1 MKGKALTLPC
11 AAVLLGLALTGC
23 GQQSSQAEYIG
34 IDAAK
39 AIALESAGITEA
51 AATFSTAGLDMQ
63 NGTYYYAVDFT
74 ANGLSYEYDIDAITG
89 VIIDS
94 KAPEMAAGLPVTGM
108 DTPASSTPETSLVT
122 TPATVPEAVT
132 AATGQAG
139 TTQTATGQTGTTQTA
154 TGQTGTTQTVTG
166 QTGTTQTVTGQTG
179 TATQTTAGVTEA
191 RAKEIA
197 LAHAG
202 LTESQVTFIRSKL
215 EFDDGRQCYEVEFYG
230 TDYTEYDYSIDAS
243 TGEIVSYDYDAEGYA
258 PPVSSSTAITAD
270 QAKEIALAKV
280 PGATVNDIY
289 EFELDR
295 DDGRLEYEGSIYYSG
310 MEYEFTIDGYSGAI
324 RGWEVESYYH

>member
-63 NGTYYYAVDFT
+63 NSIYYYAVDFT

-89 VIIDS
+89 VIIDT
-94 KAPEMAAGLPVTGM
+94 KAPETAVGLPATGM
-108 DTPASSTPETSLVT
+108 DPPASSTPEASLVT

-132 AATGQAG
+132 AATGQ
-139 TTQTATGQTGTTQTA
+139 TGTAQTE
-154 TGQTGTTQTVTG
+154 
-166 QTGTTQTVTGQTG
+166 TGQTG
-179 TATQTTAGVTEA
+179 TATQTTAGVTAA

-258 PPVSSSTAITAD
+258 PPVSSGTTISAS

-280 PGATVNDIY
+280 PGATVNNIY
-289 EFELDR
+289 EFKQDW
-295 DDGRLEYEGSIYYSG
+295 DDGRIEYEGSIYYSG
-310 MEYEFTIDGYSGAI
+310 MEYEFTIDAYSGAI
-324 RGWEVESYYH
+324 REWEVESYYH

>member
-63 NGTYYYAVDFT
+63 NGIYYYAVDFT

-89 VIIDS
+89 VIIDT
-94 KAPEMAAGLPVTGM
+94 KAPKTAVGLPATGM
-108 DTPASSTPETSLVT
+108 DTPASSTPEASLVT

-132 AATGQAG
+132 AA
-139 TTQTATGQTGTTQTA
+139 
-154 TGQTGTTQTVTG
+154 
-166 QTGTTQTVTGQTG
+166 TGQTG

-258 PPVSSSTAITAD
+258 PPVSSGTTISAS

-280 PGATVNDIY
+280 PGATVNNIY
-289 EFELDR
+289 EFKQDW
-295 DDGRLEYEGSIYYSG
+295 DDGRIEYEGSIYYSG
-310 MEYEFTIDGYSGAI
+310 MEYEFTIDAYSGAI
-324 RGWEVESYYH
+324 REWEVESYYH

>member
-1 MKGKALTLPC
+1 MVSRKKEAHRMKGKALTLPC

-63 NGTYYYAVDFT
+63 NGIYYYAVDFT

-89 VIIDS
+89 VIIDT
-94 KAPEMAAGLPVTGM
+94 KAPKTAVGLPATGM
-108 DTPASSTPETSLVT
+108 DTPASSTPEASLVT

-132 AATGQAG
+132 AATGQTG
-139 TTQTATGQTGTTQTA
+139 TAQTA
-154 TGQTGTTQTVTG
+154 
-166 QTGTTQTVTGQTG
+166 TGQTG

-258 PPVSSSTAITAD
+258 PPVSSGTTISAS

-280 PGATVNDIY
+280 PGATVNNIY
-289 EFELDR
+289 EFKQDW
-295 DDGRLEYEGSIYYSG
+295 DDGRIEYEGSIYYSG
-310 MEYEFTIDGYSGAI
+310 MEYEFTIDAYSGAI
-324 RGWEVESYYH
+324 REWEVESYYH

>member
-63 NGTYYYAVDFT
+63 NGIYYYAVDFT

-89 VIIDS
+89 VIIDT
-94 KAPEMAAGLPVTGM
+94 KAPETAVGLPATGM
-108 DTPASSTPETSLVT
+108 DTPASSTPEASLVT

-132 AATGQAG
+132 AATGQ
-139 TTQTATGQTGTTQTA
+139 TGTAQTE
-154 TGQTGTTQTVTG
+154 
-166 QTGTTQTVTGQTG
+166 TGQTG

-258 PPVSSSTAITAD
+258 PPVSSGTTISAS

-280 PGATVNDIY
+280 PGATVNNIY
-289 EFELDR
+289 EFKQDW
-295 DDGRLEYEGSIYYSG
+295 DDGRIEYEGSIYYSG
-310 MEYEFTIDGYSGAI
+310 MEYEFTIDAYSGAI
-324 RGWEVESYYH
+324 REWEVESYYH

>member
-89 VIIDS
+89 VIIDT
-94 KAPEMAAGLPVTGM
+94 KAPETAVGLPATGM
-108 DTPASSTPETSLVT
+108 DTPASSTPEASLVT

-132 AATGQAG
+132 AATGQTG
-139 TTQTATGQTGTTQTA
+139 TAQTATGQTGTT
-154 TGQTGTTQTVTG
+154 
-166 QTGTTQTVTGQTG
+166 
-179 TATQTTAGVTEA
+179 TQTTAGVTEA

-258 PPVSSSTAITAD
+258 PPVSSGTTISAS

-280 PGATVNDIY
+280 PGATVNNIY
-289 EFELDR
+289 EFKQDW
-295 DDGRLEYEGSIYYSG
+295 DDGRIEYEGSIYYSG
-310 MEYEFTIDGYSGAI
+310 MEYEFTIDAYSGAI
-324 RGWEVESYYH
+324 REWEVESYYH

>member
-63 NGTYYYAVDFT
+63 NGIYYYAVDFT

-89 VIIDS
+89 VIIDT
-94 KAPEMAAGLPVTGM
+94 KAPETAVGLPATGM
-108 DTPASSTPETSLVT
+108 DPPASSTPEASLVT

-132 AATGQAG
+132 AATGQ
-139 TTQTATGQTGTTQTA
+139 TGTAQTEP
-154 TGQTGTTQTVTG
+154 
-166 QTGTTQTVTGQTG
+166 GQTG

-258 PPVSSSTAITAD
+258 PPVSSGTTISAS

-280 PGATVNDIY
+280 PGATVNNIY
-289 EFELDR
+289 EFKQDW
-295 DDGRLEYEGSIYYSG
+295 DDGRIEYEGSIYYSG
-310 MEYEFTIDGYSGAI
+310 MEYEFTIDAYSGAI
-324 RGWEVESYYH
+324 REWEVESYYH

>member
-63 NGTYYYAVDFT
+63 NGIYYYAVDFT

-89 VIIDS
+89 VIIDT
-94 KAPEMAAGLPVTGM
+94 KAPETAVGLPATGM
-108 DTPASSTPETSLVT
+108 DPPASSTPEASLVT

-132 AATGQAG
+132 AATGQ
-139 TTQTATGQTGTTQTA
+139 TGTAQTE
-154 TGQTGTTQTVTG
+154 
-166 QTGTTQTVTGQTG
+166 TGQTG

-258 PPVSSSTAITAD
+258 PPVSSGTTISAS

-280 PGATVNDIY
+280 PGATVNNIY
-289 EFELDR
+289 EFKQDW
-295 DDGRLEYEGSIYYSG
+295 DDGRIEYEGSIYYSG
-310 MEYEFTIDGYSGAI
+310 MEYEFTIDAYSGAI
-324 RGWEVESYYH
+324 REWEVESYYH

>member
-11 AAVLLGLALTGC
+11 ATVLLGLALTGC

-63 NGTYYYAVDFT
+63 NGIYYYAVDFT

-89 VIIDS
+89 VIIDT
-94 KAPEMAAGLPVTGM
+94 KAPETAVGLPATGM
-108 DTPASSTPETSLVT
+108 DTPASSTPEASLVT

-132 AATGQAG
+132 AAA
-139 TTQTATGQTGTTQTA
+139 GQTGIAQTA
-154 TGQTGTTQTVTG
+154 
-166 QTGTTQTVTGQTG
+166 TGQTG

-258 PPVSSSTAITAD
+258 PPVSSGTTISAS

-280 PGATVNDIY
+280 PGATVNNIY
-289 EFELDR
+289 EFKQDWY
-295 DDGRLEYEGSIYYSG
+295 DGRIEYEGSIYYSG
-310 MEYEFTIDGYSGAI
+310 MEYEFTIDAYSGAI
-324 RGWEVESYYH
+324 REWEVESYYH

>member
-63 NGTYYYAVDFT
+63 NGIYYYAVDFT

-89 VIIDS
+89 VIIDT
-94 KAPEMAAGLPVTGM
+94 KAPKTAVGLPATGM
-108 DTPASSTPETSLVT
+108 DTPASSTPEASLVT

-132 AATGQAG
+132 AATGQTG
-139 TTQTATGQTGTTQTA
+139 TAQTETGQTGTAQAATGQTGTAQA
-154 TGQTGTTQTVTG
+154 A
-166 QTGTTQTVTGQTG
+166 TGQTG

-258 PPVSSSTAITAD
+258 PPVSSGTTISAS

-280 PGATVNDIY
+280 PGATVNNIY
-289 EFELDR
+289 EFKQDW
-295 DDGRLEYEGSIYYSG
+295 DDGRIEYEGSIYYSG
-310 MEYEFTIDGYSGAI
+310 MEYEFTIDAYSGAI
-324 RGWEVESYYH
+324 REWEVESYYH

>member
-63 NGTYYYAVDFT
+63 NGIYYYAVDFT

-89 VIIDS
+89 VIIDT
-94 KAPEMAAGLPVTGM
+94 KAPKTAVGLPATGM
-108 DTPASSTPETSLVT
+108 DTPASSTPEASLVT

-132 AATGQAG
+132 AATGQTG
-139 TTQTATGQTGTTQTA
+139 TAQTATGQTGTT
-154 TGQTGTTQTVTG
+154 
-166 QTGTTQTVTGQTG
+166 
-179 TATQTTAGVTEA
+179 TQTTAGVTEA

-258 PPVSSSTAITAD
+258 PPVSSGTTISAS

-280 PGATVNDIY
+280 PGATVNNIY
-289 EFELDR
+289 EFKQDW
-295 DDGRLEYEGSIYYSG
+295 DDGRIEYEGSIYYSG
-310 MEYEFTIDGYSGAI
+310 MEYEFTIDAYSGAI
-324 RGWEVESYYH
+324 REWEVESYYH

>member
-63 NGTYYYAVDFT
+63 NGIYYYAVDFT

-89 VIIDS
+89 VIIDT
-94 KAPEMAAGLPVTGM
+94 KAPETAVGLPATGM
-108 DTPASSTPETSLVT
+108 DTPASSTPEASLVT

-132 AATGQAG
+132 AATGQTG
-139 TTQTATGQTGTTQTA
+139 TAQTA
-154 TGQTGTTQTVTG
+154 
-166 QTGTTQTVTGQTG
+166 TGQTG

-202 LTESQVTFIRSKL
+202 LTESQVTFIRSNL

-258 PPVSSSTAITAD
+258 PPVSSGTTISAS

-280 PGATVNDIY
+280 PGATVNNIY
-289 EFELDR
+289 EFKQDW
-295 DDGRLEYEGSIYYSG
+295 DDGRIEYEGSIYYSG
-310 MEYEFTIDGYSGAI
+310 MEYEFTIDAYSGAI
-324 RGWEVESYYH
+324 REWEVESYYH

>member
-63 NGTYYYAVDFT
+63 NGIYYYAVDFT

-89 VIIDS
+89 VIIDT
-94 KAPEMAAGLPVTGM
+94 KAPKTAVGLPATGM
-108 DTPASSTPETSLVT
+108 DTPASSTPEASLVT

-132 AATGQAG
+132 AATGQTG
-139 TTQTATGQTGTTQTA
+139 TAQTA
-154 TGQTGTTQTVTG
+154 
-166 QTGTTQTVTGQTG
+166 TGQTG

-258 PPVSSSTAITAD
+258 PPVSSGTTISAS

-280 PGATVNDIY
+280 PGATVNNIY
-289 EFELDR
+289 EFKQDW
-295 DDGRLEYEGSIYYSG
+295 DDGRIEYEGSIYYSG
-310 MEYEFTIDGYSGAI
+310 MEYEFTIDAYSGAI
-324 RGWEVESYYH
+324 REWEVESYYH

>member
-63 NGTYYYAVDFT
+63 NGIYYYAVDFT

-89 VIIDS
+89 VIIDT
-94 KAPEMAAGLPVTGM
+94 KAPETAVGLPATGM
-108 DTPASSTPETSLVT
+108 DTPASSTPEASLVT

-132 AATGQAG
+132 AATGQTG
-139 TTQTATGQTGTTQTA
+139 TAQTA
-154 TGQTGTTQTVTG
+154 
-166 QTGTTQTVTGQTG
+166 TGQTG

-258 PPVSSSTAITAD
+258 PPVSSGTTISAS

-280 PGATVNDIY
+280 PGATVNNIY
-289 EFELDR
+289 EFKQDW
-295 DDGRLEYEGSIYYSG
+295 DDGRIEYEGSIYYSG
-310 MEYEFTIDGYSGAI
+310 MEYEFTIDAYSGAI
-324 RGWEVESYYH
+324 REWEVESYYH

>member
-63 NGTYYYAVDFT
+63 NGIYYYAVDFT

-89 VIIDS
+89 VIIDT
-94 KAPEMAAGLPVTGM
+94 KAPETAVGLPATGM
-108 DTPASSTPETSLVT
+108 DTPASSTPEASLVT

-132 AATGQAG
+132 AAA
-139 TTQTATGQTGTTQTA
+139 GQTGIAQA
-154 TGQTGTTQTVTG
+154 A
-166 QTGTTQTVTGQTG
+166 TGQTG

-258 PPVSSSTAITAD
+258 PPVSSGTTISAS

-280 PGATVNDIY
+280 PGATVNNIY
-289 EFELDR
+289 EFKQDW
-295 DDGRLEYEGSIYYSG
+295 DDGRIEYEGSIYYSG
-310 MEYEFTIDGYSGAI
+310 MEYEFTIDAYSGAI
-324 RGWEVESYYH
+324 REWEVESYYH

>member
-39 AIALESAGITEA
+39 AIALESAGITEV

-63 NGTYYYAVDFT
+63 NGIYYYAVDFT

-89 VIIDS
+89 VIIDT
-94 KAPEMAAGLPVTGM
+94 KAPKTAVGLPATGM
-108 DTPASSTPETSLVT
+108 DTPASSTPEASLVT

-132 AATGQAG
+132 AATGQ
-139 TTQTATGQTGTTQTA
+139 TGTAQTE
-154 TGQTGTTQTVTG
+154 
-166 QTGTTQTVTGQTG
+166 TGQTG

-258 PPVSSSTAITAD
+258 PPVSSGTTISAS

-280 PGATVNDIY
+280 PGATVNNIY
-289 EFELDR
+289 EFKQDW
-295 DDGRLEYEGSIYYSG
+295 DDGRIEYEGSIYYSG
-310 MEYEFTIDGYSGAI
+310 MEYEFTIDAYSGAI
-324 RGWEVESYYH
+324 REWEVESYYH

>member
-11 AAVLLGLALTGC
+11 ATVLLGLALTGC

-63 NGTYYYAVDFT
+63 NGIYYYAVDFT

-89 VIIDS
+89 VIIDT
-94 KAPEMAAGLPVTGM
+94 KAPETAVGLPATGM
-108 DTPASSTPETSLVT
+108 DTPASSTPEASLVT

-132 AATGQAG
+132 AAA
-139 TTQTATGQTGTTQTA
+139 GQTGIAQTA
-154 TGQTGTTQTVTG
+154 
-166 QTGTTQTVTGQTG
+166 TGQTG

-258 PPVSSSTAITAD
+258 PPVSSGTTISAS

-280 PGATVNDIY
+280 PGATVNNIY
-289 EFELDR
+289 EFKQDW
-295 DDGRLEYEGSIYYSG
+295 DDGRIEYEGSIYYSG
-310 MEYEFTIDGYSGAI
+310 MEYEFTIDAYSGAI
-324 RGWEVESYYH
+324 REWEVESYYH

>member
-63 NGTYYYAVDFT
+63 NGIYYYAVDFT

-89 VIIDS
+89 VIIDT
-94 KAPEMAAGLPVTGM
+94 KAPKTAVGLPATGM
-108 DTPASSTPETSLVT
+108 DTPASSTPEASLVT

-132 AATGQAG
+132 AATGQ
-139 TTQTATGQTGTTQTA
+139 TGTAQTE
-154 TGQTGTTQTVTG
+154 
-166 QTGTTQTVTGQTG
+166 TGQTG

-258 PPVSSSTAITAD
+258 PPVSSGTTISAS

-280 PGATVNDIY
+280 PGATVNNIY
-289 EFELDR
+289 EFKQDW
-295 DDGRLEYEGSIYYSG
+295 DDGRIEYEGSIYYSG
-310 MEYEFTIDGYSGAI
+310 MEYEFTIDAYSGAI
-324 RGWEVESYYH
+324 REWEVESYYH

>member
-63 NGTYYYAVDFT
+63 NGIYYYAVDFT

-89 VIIDS
+89 VIIDT
-94 KAPEMAAGLPVTGM
+94 KAPETAVGLPATGM
-108 DTPASSTPETSLVT
+108 DTPASSTPEASLVT

-132 AATGQAG
+132 AAA
-139 TTQTATGQTGTTQTA
+139 GQTGIAQTA
-154 TGQTGTTQTVTG
+154 
-166 QTGTTQTVTGQTG
+166 TGQTG

-258 PPVSSSTAITAD
+258 PPVSSGTTISAS

-280 PGATVNDIY
+280 PGATVNNIY
-289 EFELDR
+289 EFKQDW
-295 DDGRLEYEGSIYYSG
+295 DDGRIEYEGSIYYSG
-310 MEYEFTIDGYSGAI
+310 MEYEFTIDAYSGAI
-324 RGWEVESYYH
+324 REWEVESYYH